1 VEKRLE
7 PRRSAK
13 KKTARRAI
21 NESVLVDVVV
31 EEMSRSVATEG
42 VEVEDVSDASVHS
55 FSRWALL
62 SFPRGLLR
70 TWRENSYRKH

>member
-1 VEKRLE
+1 
-7 PRRSAK
+7 
-13 KKTARRAI
+13 
-21 NESVLVDVVV
+21 VLVDVVV